1 MSNGNFMTLRQWG
14 IIWGVI
20 IAMLTLSAVGYSALN
35 AKADKQEV
43 RDSEVRFNTKIT
55 ESQTSLKE
63 QIAANTAKL
72 NKIYDITLS
81 IASKVGVN
89 QKSINNKSANKGGW

>member
-1 MSNGNFMTLRQWG
+1 MSNGNSMTIRQWG

-20 IAMLTLSAVGYSALN
+20 ISMLTLSAVGYSALN
-35 AKADKQEV
+35 AKADRKEIEMTEIRV
-43 RDSEVRFNTKIT
+43 NARIT

-63 QIAANTAKL
+63 QITANTAKL

-89 QKSINNKSANKGGW
+89 QKSIDKESANKRGW